1 VWILSLTKLGIKGLD
16 DILNQIYRGSIILVA
31 GNPGTGKTTIGAK
44 FLYEGLR
51 QFNEN
56 GLYLSFVE
64 TKKDFYRNMLNLGM
78 NFESYEKDNRF
89 KYIEAVTV
97 TDINAL
103 IDLLQEVLN
112 MIDKLNAKRLVVD
125 SISAVMQMGDKD
137 EGKIRELMH
146 NFFYRGPKL
155 KEVTTILIA
164 ELPYGKKSVGYGI
177 EEFITDGVVILKSK
191 IIKRKLIRLMEIR
204 KMRGNEISVGE
215 VPFIIVPD
223 DAVVINIPES
233 TRGMPSATNP
243 ESVIKLKFKYSDY
256 KIEFPK
262 GSQTLFVIHPS
273 IDPLI
278 ISSSLGTSIIHAE
291 KYKVIYRSYLH
302 GEKTVKDRFEMCAK
316 NLSLNNKEI
325 GELISV
331 ASINPTKYSVDELYY
346 IVNKLEENI
355 KPNIV
360 VVEGLE
366 TLYDLTSRE
375 SFINSQ
381 YNSLIKRMVNGIT
394 GYYFTRGTKENLLD
408 IPLINFYDNIINVEP
423 VITSEG
429 RFVKIEPIRI
439 VMKAAPFF
447 EILVNAD
454 YIEKC
459 INM

>member
-1 VWILSLTKLGIKGLD
+1 LSLTKLGIKGLD

-125 SISAVMQMGDKD
+125 SISAVMQMGDKN

-191 IIKRKLIRLMEIR
+191 IMKRKLIRLMEIR

-215 VPFIIVPD
+215 VPFIIGSPDIISFRVPPN
-223 DAVVINIPES
+223 INAIPSGISPTKEYVELKI
-233 TRGMPSATNP
+233 GTN
-243 ESVIKLKFKYSDY
+243 
-256 KIEFPK
+256 KIPFAP
-262 GSQTLFVIHPS
+262 GTQNMFITNPS
-273 IDPLI
+273 IDPLPFISTFI
-278 ISSSLGTSIIHAE
+278 IPTLLVKG
-291 KYKVIYRSYLH
+291 YKIVYRSYFH
-302 GEKTVKDRFEMCAK
+302 GEKTIRDRIGKCLEYYPRNYQQLIS
-316 NLSLNNKEI
+316 NLSIRNLNPSSKSIIDLEMTAESIERHEKPDIVIVEGLGTYMDLVSDMETYKE
-325 GELISV
+325 EHYNNLIRR
-331 ASINPTKYSVDELYY
+331 AANSITGFYFIHE
-346 IVNKLEENI
+346 LEENMM
-355 KPNIV
+355 K
-360 VVEGLE
+360 
-366 TLYDLTSRE
+366 
-375 SFINSQ
+375 
-381 YNSLIKRMVNGIT
+381 
-394 GYYFTRGTKENLLD
+394 
-408 IPLINFYDNIINVEP
+408 IPLINVYDSIFYLNIKDKNLVLKSIRNHLKVVPLDPIEIDARNVESCFM
-423 VITSEG
+423 V
-429 RFVKIEPIRI
+429 
-439 VMKAAPFF
+439 
-447 EILVNAD
+447 
-454 YIEKC
+454 
-459 INM
+459 